1 MKVGCSEYYIK
12 EFSRIQSLFYAAKL
26 RHTNLILQYGNVA
39 KLKSKDWYYIEL
51 RSDKTVE
58 NTLRRVGK
66 AIPGIFRQEAIEIFI
81 PVNRR
86 DLDVF
91 ELETSVY
98 VFVRSTAFP
107 CLLRLKNVTG
117 VVSLVTEGETN
128 RPSKA
133 ISVTD
138 DYVQTLVKKVERQF
152 YERAAGIKQGSF
164 VRILDGETRDYCG
177 QVLLIADGKACVK
190 VDLKTKSLMIET
202 PVRNLLNLSDVPDS
216 QRVFY
221 HCPPV
226 KALADAG
233 LASLIDEDRKFVESP
248 LLGKSLPEIQNTDS
262 DAPKKFSRQR
272 TPTALV
278 KRLVSEGV
286 IDPMKIAKEVI
297 AAIRK
302 KDIKPPKNLL
312 IVYCIIK
319 DKLMESHFLKLNPQL
334 KDYRDVIRKYGESYK
349 FSPTDIAGIDAG
361 IGIPV
366 TTLDPAKDGRSRA
379 AREQKRHLAEIEQE
393 RLAAEAA
400 AAEVVLK
407 SLPKHRR
414 KVPKLKLK
422 QGD

>member
-1 MKVGCSEYYIK
+1 M
-12 EFSRIQSLFYAAKL
+12 
-26 RHTNLILQYGNVA
+26 ILQYGNVA
-39 KLKSKDWYYIEL
+39 KLKGKDWYYIEL

-107 CLLRLKNVTG
+107 CLLRLKSVTG

-133 ISVTD
+133 IPVTD
-138 DYVQTLVKKVERQF
+138 DYVQGLIKKVERQF

-190 VDLKTKSLMIET
+190 VDLKTKSLLIET
-202 PVRNLLNLSDVPDS
+202 PVRNLLNLSDVPDPE
-216 QRVFY
+216 RVFY
-221 HCPPV
+221 YSALV
-226 KALADAG
+226 KNLVENNDRG
-233 LASLIDEDRKFVESP
+233 ASLIAEDLKFIESP
-248 LLGKSLPEIQNTDS
+248 LLGKSLPEIQNADS
-262 DAPKKFSRQR
+262 DQPKKFSRQR

-286 IDPMKIAKEVI
+286 IDPMQVAKEVVT
-297 AAIRK
+297 AIRK

-319 DKLMESHFLKLNPQL
+319 DTLMNSHFLKLNPQL
-334 KDYRDVIRKYGESYK
+334 ENYRDVIRKYGESYK
-349 FSPTDIAGIDAG
+349 FSPTDIASIDVN

-366 TTLDPAKDGRSRA
+366 TTLDPAKDGRSRE

-393 RLAAEAA
+393 RLAAEAL
-400 AAEVVLK
+400 AAEEVLK

-422 QGD
+422 QGV

>member
-1 MKVGCSEYYIK
+1 
-12 EFSRIQSLFYAAKL
+12 
-26 RHTNLILQYGNVA
+26 LILQYGNVA

-66 AIPGIFRQEAIEIFI
+66 AIPGIFRSEAIEIFI
-81 PVNRR
+81 PVNKR

-98 VFVRSTAFP
+98 VFVRSTAFS
-107 CLLRLKNVTG
+107 CLLRLKSVTG

-138 DYVQTLVKKVERQF
+138 SYVQTLVKKVEQQF

-177 QVLLIADGKACVK
+177 HVLLIAEGKACVK

-202 PVRNLLNLSDVPDS
+202 PVRNLLNLSDVADD

-221 HCPPV
+221 FAPLV
-226 KALADAG
+226 KQLSEDGKSALIA
-233 LASLIDEDRKFVESP
+233 EDLKFIESP
-248 LLGKSLPEIQNTDS
+248 FLGRTLPEIQMTDT
-262 DAPKKFSRQR
+262 DAPKKYSRQR
-272 TPTALV
+272 TVTALV
-278 KRLVSEGV
+278 KRLVSEGI
-286 IDPMKIAKEVI
+286 IDPMKVAKEVI
-297 AAIRK
+297 ISIRK

-312 IVYCIIK
+312 IVYCIVK
-319 DKLMESHFLKLNPQL
+319 DTLMKSHFLKLNPSL
-334 KDYRDVIRKYGESYK
+334 ENYRDVIRQYGEAYK
-349 FSPTDIAGIDAG
+349 FSPTDIAAIDAN

-366 TTLDPAKDGRSRA
+366 TTLDPAKDGRSRE
-379 AREQKRHLAEIEQE
+379 AREQKRRLAELEQE
-393 RLAAEAA
+393 RIAAEAA
-400 AAEVVLK
+400 RAEEVLK
-407 SLPKHRR
+407 SLPKHKR
-414 KVPKLKLK
+414 KVPKLRLR
-422 QGD
+422 QGG